1 MPGGTPCDTY
11 RVCFS
16 RYTRAPALLAGRDCL
31 SWLPESLGN
40 AGMLWKTSFS
50 ERRLLQ
56 GLKPASMLRVLRAA
70 KAPLPR
76 RVPFSGAR

>member
-16 RYTRAPALLAGRDCL
+16 RYTPAPALLAGRDSL

-40 AGMLWKTSFS
+40 AGMLWKNFIFR
-50 ERRLLQ
+50 E
-56 GLKPASMLRVLRAA
+56 
-70 KAPLPR
+70 KAT
-76 RVPFSGAR
+76 SGAEARIDAARFARC